1 MAIGWNFDNTYR
13 KLSGGFYSN
22 VEPMPVEKS
31 ELVLLN
37 NRLADELG
45 LNFSDTAPEELSAF
59 FTGNTLP
66 DGAKPISQAYAGHQ
80 FGYFTMLGDGRAI
93 IIGEHVSPAGKRF
106 DIQYKGSGRT
116 PYSRS
121 GDGRAT
127 LYSMLREYL
136 ISEALYHL
144 GIPASGSLAVAKT
157 GMPVYRETIH
167 PGAVLT
173 RVASSH
179 IRIGTFEYAYRF
191 LSREKQQEFLDY
203 TINRHYPDLLE
214 SDNKALDLLERV
226 SDNLLSLVLEW
237 MRVGF
242 IHGVLNTDN
251 MSISGESIDFGPCA
265 FMNGFDPGTAFSS
278 VDMNKRY
285 SFSNQPGIIQWNL
298 AVFAGTLLTFI
309 DDDRN
314 KAKDAAEAVLKQFEP
329 KFIEEWHRMMGKK
342 LGFRHIT
349 KKEANLIDQL
359 ISWMEK
365 NKTDYTN
372 TFLVIANSAETPDH
386 FKADEEFQN
395 WHRDWQSLITTDH
408 EGLDEARKR
417 MAMSNPVFIPRNHLV
432 EEALTEAANQGDFSS
447 FNSLFDTLKKP
458 YRKDWSKTDLQPV
471 PAGFDKEYQTFCGT

>member
-1 MAIGWNFDNTYR
+1 M
-13 KLSGGFYSN
+13 
-22 VEPMPVEKS
+22 EPLPVDKP

-45 LNFSDTAPEELSAF
+45 LNFSGINPEEMSAIF
-59 FTGNTLP
+59 SGNTLP
-66 DGAKPISQAYAGHQ
+66 DGTEPISQAYAGHQ
-80 FGYFTMLGDGRAI
+80 FGHFTMLGDGRAI
-93 IIGEHVSPAGKRF
+93 IIGEHVSPDGKRF

-167 PGAVLT
+167 TGAVLT

-191 LSREKQQEFLDY
+191 LSREKQLEFLNY

-214 SDNKALDLLERV
+214 SENKALALLERV
-226 SDNLLSLVLEW
+226 SDKLLSLVIEW

-265 FMNGFDPGTAFSS
+265 FMNGFAPGTAFSS

-285 SFSNQPGIIQWNL
+285 SFSNQPGIVQWNL

-314 KAKDAAEAVLKQFEP
+314 KAKDAAEAILKQFEP

-349 KKEANLIDQL
+349 KKEADLIDQL

-365 NKTDYTN
+365 TKADYTN

-386 FKADEEFQN
+386 FRTDEEFEK
-395 WHRDWQSLITTDH
+395 WHSDWKSLITIDH
-408 EGLDEARKR
+408 EGLDEACKR
-417 MAMSNPVFIPRNHLV
+417 MAQSNPVFIPRNHLV
-432 EEALTEAANQGDFSS
+432 EEALTKASNHGDFST
-447 FNSLFDTLKKP
+447 FNSLLDTLKQP
-458 YRKDWSKTDLQPV
+458 YRQEWNSTDLQQV